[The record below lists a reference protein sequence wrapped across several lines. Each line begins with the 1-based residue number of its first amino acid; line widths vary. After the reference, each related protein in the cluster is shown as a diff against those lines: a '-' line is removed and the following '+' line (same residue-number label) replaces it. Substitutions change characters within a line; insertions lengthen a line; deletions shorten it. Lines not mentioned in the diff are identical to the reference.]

1 MTATP
6 IVETL
11 VLANLSVIFLSLGF
25 YQLYRQSFADNRCRY
40 KEGTIKTL
48 QYAFALPALV
58 LLVLL
63 LTDTEWLN
71 RYSFPMNHKFLAS
84 GLLILN
90 MAALVTLWSHR
101 ILGDHWSGDLET
113 KVDHQV
119 VRSGPYRW
127 IRHPLYSSY
136 LFIAV
141 GLFLTTGNWLVGALV
156 FLYFLAVAAR
166 SWKEEE
172 MLLDRLGRNYAVYS
186 NRTGRFLPKLILR
199 RSRART
205 VDS

>member
-1 MTATP
+1 MIATP
-6 IVETL
+6 IVETF
-11 VLANLSVIFLSLGF
+11 VLANLLAIFLSLGL
-25 YQLYRQSFADNRCRY
+25 YQLYRQIFADNGCRY
-40 KEGTIKTL
+40 EEGTIKTI
-48 QYAFALPALV
+48 QYAIGLPALV
-58 LLVLL
+58 SLVLL

-71 RYSFPMNHKFLAS
+71 RYSFPMNHEFLVS
-84 GLLILN
+84 GVLILN
-90 MAALVTLWSHR
+90 TAALITLWSHR

-141 GLFLTTGNWLVGALV
+141 GMFLTTGNWLVGALV
-156 FLYFLAVAAR
+156 FSYFVAVAAR

-172 MLLDRLGRNYAVYS
+172 MLLDRLGRNYAVYQS
-186 NRTGRFLPKLILR
+186 RTGRFLPKLILR
-199 RSRART
+199 SKTIETR
-205 VDS
+205 